1 MKLRISEPAREDLL
15 EIWQHVASSNPEAA
29 ERLMRSFKETFE
41 KLVGFP
47 SLGRERHELAIGIRS
62 FPVGKY
68 VILYQPADEVL
79 EIVRVRHGATNL
91 DDLFRLNKP

>member
-15 EIWQHVASSNPEAA
+15 EIWQHVASNNPEAA
-29 ERLMRSFKETFE
+29 ERLMRSFKETFQ

-47 SLGRERHELAIGIRS
+47 NLGRERHELAIGISS

-68 VILYQPADEVL
+68 VVLYQPADEVL
-79 EIVRVRHGATNL
+79 EIVRVRHGATKL
-91 DDLFRLNKP
+91 DELFVME